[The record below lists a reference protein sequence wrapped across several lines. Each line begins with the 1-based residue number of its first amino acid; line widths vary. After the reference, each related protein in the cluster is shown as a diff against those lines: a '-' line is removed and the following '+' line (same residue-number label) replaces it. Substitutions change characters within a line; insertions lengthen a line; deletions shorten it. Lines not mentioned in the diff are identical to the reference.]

1 MCVNHH
7 KNERSTQKKIHMVMI
22 IFPTVV
28 DFRKKQSPLCF
39 HQFLLFFWL
48 ERLLDRL
55 VALRD
60 CLREGSIRL
69 YRIAFVG
76 SGFLHRKRQAISKRL
91 KLLVKN
97 GREVSVSLE
106 HNHEQII

>member
-1 MCVNHH
+1 
-7 KNERSTQKKIHMVMI
+7 MVLI

-28 DFRKKQSPLCF
+28 EFRKKRSALCF
-39 HQFLLFFWL
+39 HQFLFFFWL
-48 ERLLDRL
+48 EQLFDRV
-55 VALRD
+55 VAFRD
-60 CLREGSIRL
+60 CLREGSFRL

-97 GREVSVSLE
+97 GREVSV
-106 HNHEQII
+106 